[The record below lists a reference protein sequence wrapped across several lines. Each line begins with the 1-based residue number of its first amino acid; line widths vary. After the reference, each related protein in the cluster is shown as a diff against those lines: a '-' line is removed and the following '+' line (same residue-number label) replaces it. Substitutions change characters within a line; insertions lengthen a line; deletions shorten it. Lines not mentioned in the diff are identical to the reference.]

1 MPGGREQHQEVLRV
15 RGGDGGH
22 FDVLRDEEELVARQ
36 RREGQ
41 AHAGVQDLAEEVAG
55 GGSQLL
61 RVNVAREGDGRPL
74 DGGGHGGH
82 RVLEQGGEARVD
94 GGALRLALWLLG
106 HADRAFFFLLLRSLQ
121 RLVHLAQQRRVVQ
134 VQRLQAHAQRGV
146 GLRVVEHGAHLP
158 QRAVQ
163 LHEQVVLGTGALR
176 LIRRSGTHAQETS
189 GLRLEGGGGAVG
201 RVDVGVDGV
210 AEAGV
215 LVGGQ
220 RRLVHRDEG
229 VDVQQVDEQHAQ
241 HKGVVRGLDRLE
253 EGAETPDHRVVV
265 NYLQRGE
272 EEKRAK
278 LGVKERRK
286 CDAEAAGNVGATLH
300 VVEHGVDECGHHT
313 LSEGRVQTA
322 DELDDDAVNRRLGG
336 LLRNARN
343 EGKRRQRP

>member
-1 MPGGREQHQEVLRV
+1 MR
-15 RGGDGGH
+15 RGGEGH

-41 AHAGVQDLAEEVAG
+41 AHAGVQDLAKEVAG
-55 GGSQLL
+55 GGVQLL
-61 RVNVAREGDGRPL
+61 RVSAAREGDGRPL

-82 RVLEQGGEARVD
+82 LVLQQGGEARLD
-94 GGALRLALWLLG
+94 GGALRLAFRLAFRLALRLALRFLG
-106 HADRAFFFLLLRSLQ
+106 RADRAFFFLLLRSLQ
-121 RLVHLAQQRRVVQ
+121 RLVQLAQQRRVVQ

-146 GLRVVEHGAHLP
+146 GLRVVEHGAYLA

-176 LIRRSGTHAQETS
+176 LIRRSGTHAQEAS

-241 HKGVVRGLDRLE
+241 HQGVVRGLDRLE
-253 EGAETPDHRVVV
+253 EGAETPDHRVVIDH
-265 NYLQRGE
+265 LQRGE

-278 LGVKERRK
+278 LGVKGKRK
-286 CDAEAAGNVGATLH
+286 WDAEAAGNVGTALH
-300 VVEHGVDECGHHT
+300 VMKHGADERGHHT
-313 LSEGRVQTA
+313 LGEGRIQTA
-322 DELDDDAVNRRLGG
+322 DELDDDAINRRLGG
-336 LLRNARN
+336 LL
-343 EGKRRQRP
+343 